1 MPSAMSVGSGRR
13 KDPQLG
19 VAIRGPR
26 EEEFGAR
33 LSDTTYMN
41 STKLVGNP
49 DAGMSAMHFCEGAK
63 KIANTRVRESRYSG
77 LPFRDGSR

>member
-1 MPSAMSVGSGRR
+1 MPSAMSIGSGRR
-13 KDPQLG
+13 IDPQLG

-33 LSDTTYMN
+33 LSDTPYMN

-49 DAGMSAMHFCEGAK
+49 VGDMSAMHFCNGAE
-63 KIANTRVRESRYSG
+63 KITNERDRESPMVRA
-77 LPFRDGSR
+77 F